1 MQSIKLLYQEKIKHT
16 NVTNLSSWYYRV
28 IANIDKFSSQNA
40 VNRLHLKALVP
51 EIIKSNSLP
60 GNPLYAIYIRK
71 FPVNSSKW
79 YFINTG
85 CISKI
90 SGKQSLKIKYPTFK
104 IMFSNW
110 ITYANSLIK
119 TLFPY
124 NCKNIFVHFFEETI
138 LLFRSDNKT
147 RFPA

>member
-1 MQSIKLLYQEKIKHT
+1 MEIELRSIKLLYQEKIKHS
-16 NVTNLSSWYYRV
+16 NVTDLSSGYYRV
-28 IANIDKFSSQNA
+28 ITNIAKFSSKNA
-40 VNRLHLKALVP
+40 VRRLHLKALVP
-51 EIIKSNSLP
+51 KTIKSNSLP
-60 GNPLYAIYIRK
+60 GNPLYANYIRQ

-90 SGKQSLKIKYPTFK
+90 SGKQSLKKQYPAFK
-104 IMFSNW
+104 IMFSDW

-124 NCKNIFVHFFEETI
+124 NCKNIFVPFF
-138 LLFRSDNKT
+138 
-147 RFPA
+147 